1 MTDVLI
7 VDAVRTPTGKRNG
20 GLSNVH
26 PVDLA
31 ATSLA
36 ALMRRVSIDPSLVD
50 DVVFGCVDQFGAQ
63 SMNIARNAWLSA
75 GFDQSVPGV
84 TIERQCGSS
93 QQAISFASQA
103 IRSGDADCI
112 VAGGVEVMSA
122 VPIMSALFEGEKAG
136 TGHAWKGEGWRR
148 RFGSEEITQF
158 RGAELIAERW
168 GIERRRLEDFAVRSH
183 QRAFAAWEAGRFNRE
198 VEPVASVVRDE
209 GIRPDTSVE
218 VLEGLRPIR
227 PGGRLTA
234 GTSSQISDA
243 AAAVLVASDSFVKRH
258 HLDAMAKVHTC
269 VVVGSDPIEMLSGPI
284 PATQKL
290 LSRSGVRLDEVGLFE
305 CNEAFASVVL
315 AWQDSLG
322 IDADRVNVNGG
333 AISLGHPLGA
343 TGARIATSLV
353 HEMVRSNTR
362 YGVQTMCEGAGMAN
376 ATLYELLAS

>member
-1 MTDVLI
+1 
-7 VDAVRTPTGKRNG
+7 
-20 GLSNVH
+20 
-26 PVDLA
+26 
-31 ATSLA
+31 
-36 ALMRRVSIDPSLVD
+36 MRRVSIDPSLVD
-50 DVVFGCVDQFGAQ
+50 DVIFGCVDQFGAQ

-93 QQAISFASQA
+93 QQAISFASQV

-112 VAGGVEVMSA
+112 VAGGVEVMST
-122 VPIMSALFEGEKAG
+122 VPIMSALFQGEKAG

-168 GIERRRLEDFAVRSH
+168 GLERRRLEDFAVSSH
-183 QRAFAAWEAGRFNRE
+183 QRAFAAWEAGRFDRE
-198 VEPVASVVRDE
+198 VEPVEGVVRDE
-209 GIRPDTSVE
+209 GIRPDTSVK
-218 VLEGLRPIR
+218 VLEGLKPIR
-227 PGGRLTA
+227 PDGRLTA

-243 AAAVLVASDSFVKRH
+243 AAAVLVASDSFVRRH
-258 HLDAMAKVHTC
+258 HLDAMVKVHTC

-290 LSRSGVRLDEVGLFE
+290 LSRSGVQLDEVGLFE

-353 HEMVRSNTR
+353 HEMVRSSTR

-376 ATLYELLAS
+376 ATLYELVAF